1 MYGEEELYIARS
13 ESHQVLRVKS
23 RDGSGAIINDSSEV
37 SLVSLSIEVIDDCGG
52 PWLADSNV

>member
-1 MYGEEELYIARS
+1 MARS

-37 SLVSLSIEVIDDCGG
+37 SLVSLSIEVIDNCGG